1 MVLLLILPTTAD
13 RDSVDTSSDWIAKS
27 AAPQGELI
35 LADSSSSSNGEKGAI
50 DWSSEGTLKNLLNR
64 RGRRLNNRQQHPE
77 PLCSTWQTPLDKPAA
92 PAPSTAGFE
101 A

>member
-35 LADSSSSSNGEKGAI
+35 LADSSSSSSNGEKGAI
-50 DWSSEGTLKNLLNR
+50 DWSSEGTLKKFV
-64 RGRRLNNRQQHPE
+64 E
-77 PLCSTWQTPLDKPAA
+77 
-92 PAPSTAGFE
+92 
-101 A
+101 